1 MSSDAVEALKE
12 EIWRRAREKADK
24 ILRDADEEAKRI
36 VEEAREKVE
45 RELKSRIEPER
56 IILRRR
62 LLGKAMMDGRRMV
75 LLAKNE
81 VIEKAFNKALEKL
94 KQLPQTNPS
103 EYEKFLEKVLRKAVE
118 EFSAMGESNLIIY
131 ANERDLGVLKK
142 LVDSLS
148 NSSVSFSFEKAD
160 LIGGIIVSDR
170 DGRVIFNSSLEG
182 RLNSLR
188 SILRDQV
195 ASILFKEVEA
205 S

>member
-1 MSSDAVEALKE
+1 M
-12 EIWRRAREKADK
+12 
-24 ILRDADEEAKRI
+24 
-36 VEEAREKVE
+36 EEAREKVE

-148 NSSVSFSFEKAD
+148 NSSMSFSFEKAD